1 LKAGLSACAP
11 FRPYRISCARP
22 WVHTMFVVFKKLVGE
37 WAFRP
42 ANGRG
47 LSACARTAPLN
58 WASVWVCVVAVLV
71 AMEPHNRPS
80 TAQQSASAARS
91 QSVETADGTKS
102 GSWEPT
108 QDSWN
113 DQLSNPSFW
122 ANRKSGSKS
131 SGSANWAP
139 PSGLTKYDQRF
150 IPPLPNTVSLP
161 GTTSGSQQKRP
172 AKSASNDGDDDESSN
187 SKGGNTYR
195 TMCVRL
201 CDGFYF
207 PVSFATTRDNFERD
221 AATCERNC
229 GGATDAKLYTYRNP
243 GGDVEEMEDLDG
255 KPYKKLQ
262 TAFLFRTKYEA
273 SCKCRA
279 HPWEDASQTRHK
291 TYALS
296 AAAQKGDHV
305 AARELNALKVKAQ
318 EEARAAALDKL
329 AAAKLRRE
337 AALQEKAAA
346 DAAFAAAKA
355 ARRLERSAKLG
366 LNGSPA
372 GALADGTDVVFR
384 RAPEMSA
391 QPKTGEVGPRLS
403 LDVRSGDS
411 RAGRFQDPAAAP
423 AGGRTSVIILRYG
436 ARTPTEISVPS
447 ARPALTPAPW
457 RRDADAGRFP
467 IAP

>member
-1 LKAGLSACAP
+1 
-11 FRPYRISCARP
+11 
-22 WVHTMFVVFKKLVGE
+22 MFVAFKKLFGE
-37 WAFRP
+37 WAFRL
-42 ANGRG
+42 ASSRRASTRSR
-47 LSACARTAPLN
+47 LSALD
-58 WASVWVCVVAVLV
+58 WAGAWMGVLAVLV
-71 AMEPHNRPS
+71 AFGEPG
-80 TAQQSASAARS
+80 AKS
-91 QSVETADGTKS
+91 QSSRSKS
-102 GSWEPT
+102 PLESVRAGNTGRAQTGAWLPT

-113 DQLSNPSFW
+113 EQLSNPSFW
-122 ANRKSGSKS
+122 ANRKSGGKS
-131 SGSANWAP
+131 SGSSNWAP

-150 IPPLPNTVSLP
+150 TPPLPTTVSLP

-172 AKSASNDGDDDESSN
+172 AKSASNDGDEDESSN
-187 SKGGNTYR
+187 SKGGTTYR

-207 PVSFATTRDNFERD
+207 PVSFATTKDNFERD

-318 EEARAAALDKL
+318 EEARAAALDKV

-346 DAAFAAAKA
+346 DAAVAAAKA
-355 ARRLERSAKLG
+355 AKRHEKSAKLG
-366 LNGSPA
+366 LNSPSV
-372 GALADGTDVVFR
+372 LVRADAMATESQRNADT
-384 RAPEMSA
+384 SA
-391 QPKTGEVGPRLS
+391 QPKTGEVGPRVS
-403 LDVRSGDS
+403 LDARGGDS
-411 RAGRFQDPAAAP
+411 RAGRFPDPAAAP

-457 RRDADAGRFP
+457 RRDADAGRVP
-467 IAP
+467 TAP

>member
-1 LKAGLSACAP
+1 
-11 FRPYRISCARP
+11 
-22 WVHTMFVVFKKLVGE
+22 MFVAFKKLFGE
-37 WAFRP
+37 WAVRS
-42 ANGRG
+42 ASGRG
-47 LSACARTAPLN
+47 VSTRSRLAPLD
-58 WASVWVCVVAVLV
+58 WAGAWLFVLAVLV
-71 AMEPHNRPS
+71 AFGGPSAVSPPHDPNLLLEI
-80 TAQQSASAARS
+80 ARAGNSS
-91 QSVETADGTKS
+91 QTQAGAWV
-102 GSWEPT
+102 PT

-122 ANRKSGSKS
+122 ANRKSGGKS
-131 SGSANWAP
+131 SGSSNWSP

-150 IPPLPNTVSLP
+150 TPPLPKTVSLP

-172 AKSASNDGDDDESSN
+172 AKSASNGDDDDDDEDKSSK

-201 CDGFYF
+201 CDGYYF
-207 PVSFATTRDNFERD
+207 PVSFATTKDNFERD

-273 SCKCRA
+273 ACKCRA

-296 AAAQKGDHV
+296 AAAQKGDQV
-305 AARELNALKVKAQ
+305 AARELNALKIKMQ

-337 AALQEKAAA
+337 AALQERAAA
-346 DAAFAAAKA
+346 EAAIAAAKA
-355 ARRLERSAKLG
+355 AKRQERAANLG
-366 LNGSPA
+366 LNRPSV
-372 GALADGTDVVFR
+372 LD
-384 RAPEMSA
+384 RAERTNVELPRILETPA
-391 QPKTGEVGPRLS
+391 QPRTAEVGPRLS
-403 LDVRSGDS
+403 IVSRSSES
-411 RAGRFQDPAAAP
+411 RAGSFPDPAAAP

-436 ARTPTEISVPS
+436 TRTPVEISVPS
-447 ARPALTPAPW
+447 ARPASTPAPW
-457 RRDADAGRFP
+457 RRDADAGRLP
-467 IAP
+467 TAP